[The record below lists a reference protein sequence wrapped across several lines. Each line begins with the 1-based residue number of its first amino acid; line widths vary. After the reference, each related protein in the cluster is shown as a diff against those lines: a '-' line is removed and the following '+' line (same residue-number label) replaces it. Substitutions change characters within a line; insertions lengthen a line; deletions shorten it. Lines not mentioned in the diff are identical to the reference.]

1 MSQASK
7 SHTEDALGGHS
18 KASQK
23 PAPANSQPGA
33 TSNTEEALGGAKK
46 VKSAPAHVG
55 HANPHPEQEADGIHN
70 GIPAAK
76 NRAPETAKPSSAGR
90 TQRALA
96 AGHHGKQ
103 TDAEGNNNGVAKKHP
118 LTKGY

>member
-1 MSQASK
+1 MGQASK
-7 SHTEDALGGHS
+7 SHQDDALGGKS

-23 PAPANSQPGA
+23 PQPAN
-33 TSNTEEALGGAKK
+33 
-46 VKSAPAHVG
+46 VG
-55 HANPHPEQEADGIHN
+55 HANHHPNQEADGIHN
-70 GIPAAK
+70 GIPTEK
-76 NRAPETAKPSSAGR
+76 NRAPETAKVAPAGR

-103 TDAEGNNNGVAKKHP
+103 TDAEGNNNAVAKKHP